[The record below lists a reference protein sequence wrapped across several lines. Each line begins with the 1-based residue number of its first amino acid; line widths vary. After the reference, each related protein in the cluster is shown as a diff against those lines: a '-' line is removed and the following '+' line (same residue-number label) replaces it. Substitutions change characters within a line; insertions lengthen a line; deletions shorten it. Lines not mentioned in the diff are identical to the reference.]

1 MSARGIMGKLLQSG
15 TAEER
20 LLADLMA
27 APLDGWSEQSK
38 QELAKAFGSP
48 EALLCLVLV
57 GEDDAQSIKYL
68 ARSCSECNMH
78 HALTLLF
85 GEQLPIGKSLILF
98 QWLKRVYAPLVWG
111 TFEALEEQRG
121 CSG

>member
-1 MSARGIMGKLLQSG
+1 MEKHLQSG

-27 APLDGWSEQSK
+27 ASLDGWSDQSK

-48 EALLCLVLV
+48 EALLCMVLV
-57 GEDDAQSIKYL
+57 REDVAQSRKYL
-68 ARSCSECNMH
+68 AGSCSECNMH
-78 HALTLLF
+78 HALTLVY

-98 QWLKRVYAPLVWG
+98 QWLKRFYAPLVWG
-111 TFEALEEQRG
+111 TSVVLVE
-121 CSG
+121 

>member
-1 MSARGIMGKLLQSG
+1 MGKPSQSG

-27 APLDGWSEQSK
+27 ASLDGWSDQSK
-38 QELAKAFGSP
+38 QELARAFGSP

-57 GEDDAQSIKYL
+57 REDVAQSRKYL

-78 HALTLLF
+78 HALTLVY

-98 QWLKRVYAPLVWG
+98 QWLKRFYAPLVWG
-111 TFEALEEQRG
+111 TSELLEEQSFCSRG
-121 CSG
+121 K